1 MTRSPGID
9 ISVSRDDID
18 MRGGVP
24 AAVATRLRD
33 AIICG
38 EIPAGSLLRQ
48 EEISQ
53 LFKVGRPP
61 VREALTLLEAE
72 GLVVSRPRRGFA
84 VAPLDPNDVEEIF
97 ELRMLLEER
106 AAYFAAQRRNVDD
119 VDAMGRIVHQMEHSK
134 ISNSQQAIAFS
145 LANREFHDLIH
156 RTSGR
161 PVTASMLLGLRN
173 KVERYVRLGGL
184 ISGDHEQV
192 NRDHRMIFEAF
203 RDGDAERMAAL
214 CREHIRSAGKR
225 LVRVLNVNKGKPEQ
239 ESVDTVVDTDKAL
252 V

>member
-1 MTRSPGID
+1 MTRSPGIE
-9 ISVSRDDID
+9 ISVAPNDID

-33 AIICG
+33 AIVSG

-48 EEISQ
+48 EEISR
-53 LFKVGRPP
+53 LFQVGRPP

-97 ELRMLLEER
+97 DVRMLLEER
-106 AAYFAAQRRNVDD
+106 AAFFAAQRRTTEDIN
-119 VDAMGRIVHQMEHSK
+119 AMEKLLHTMERSK
-134 ISNSQQAIAFS
+134 ISNSQEAVAFS
-145 LANREFHDLIH
+145 LVNREFHDLIH

-161 PVTASMLLGLRN
+161 PVTANMLLGLRN
-173 KVERYVRLGGL
+173 KVERYIRLGGL
-184 ISGDHEQV
+184 IAGNLEQV

-203 RDGDAERMAAL
+203 QDGDAERMAAL

-225 LVRVLNVNKGKPEQ
+225 LVAALKASQ
-239 ESVDTVVDTDKAL
+239 EEAEREAVGGAAERDGAL